1 MAAVGRGLVIPKTG
15 LVVPGFLTRCCVCL
29 GKLLHLSEALFFSSK
44 NNPFNTRLKG
54 LLRNLNEIMGFK
66 YLVRCCHVRG
76 AQ

>member
-1 MAAVGRGLVIPKTG
+1 MAAVGRGLVIPETG
-15 LVVPGFLTRCCVCL
+15 LGVPGFLTRCCVCL